1 MYGQRAP
8 GGARPG
14 NHEVAGARMARTRV
28 TDNQFR
34 IVVAIVA
41 LALVVVVVR
50 LRFCYAPSLPDKPPR
65 PTVDLAAAEKK
76 VRASEGVYRE
86 HLASD
91 ARAVGLEAP
100 TIDQMRVRFPHR
112 ADDSGW
118 TLAPGDVAIE
128 AAGLRIR
135 AITRRPEVGKH
146 SILALE
152 ITNTTDEPLAYR
164 VDTRPTRGTRSCGQ
178 REAMPYNGLTI
189 EPGETIVRGECV
201 YKRGW
206 GLAIDRVESVSLP
219 PLPYVYVSKIQPV
232 VTNLEPRLARDHR
245 PGGRVMCEMAVP
257 AAVISSLERGQIA
270 WRDVIDFYGRHR
282 CETYKFPVTYKAFS
296 GANDP
301 ELPVTPD

>member
-1 MYGQRAP
+1 M
-8 GGARPG
+8 
-14 NHEVAGARMARTRV
+14 

-34 IVVAIVA
+34 IVVALVA
-41 LALVVVVVR
+41 LALVVLVVR

-65 PTVDLAAAEKK
+65 PKVDLAAAAKK
-76 VRASEGVYRE
+76 VRASEGVYLE
-86 HLASD
+86 HLKSD
-91 ARAVGLEAP
+91 ARAVGIEAP
-100 TIDQMRVRFPHR
+100 TIDQMRVTFPHR

-118 TLAPGDVAIE
+118 TLGPGDPPVE

-135 AITRRPEVGKH
+135 AITRRPEVGRH
-146 SILALE
+146 PILALE
-152 ITNTTDEPLAYR
+152 ITNTTESPLAYR

-178 REAMPYNGLTI
+178 REAVPYNALTI
-189 EPGETIVRGECV
+189 QAGATIVRGECI

-206 GLAIDRVESVSLP
+206 RLAVDRVESVTLP

-245 PGGRVMCEMAVP
+245 AAGRVMCDMAVP
-257 AAVISSLERGQIA
+257 AAVISSLERGEIA

-282 CETYKFPVTYKAFS
+282 CETYKFPGAYKAFS

-301 ELPVTPD
+301 ELPVTSD